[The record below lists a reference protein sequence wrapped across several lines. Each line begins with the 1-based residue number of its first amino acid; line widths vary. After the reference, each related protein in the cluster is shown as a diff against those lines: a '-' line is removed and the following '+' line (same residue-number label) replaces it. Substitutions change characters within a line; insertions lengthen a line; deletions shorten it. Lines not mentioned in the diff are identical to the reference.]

1 MSSVQRQRPGVL
13 IVTPNLDVGGAQE
26 TVVNVARS
34 LQQLGTPVVVAT
46 FEGGLLQTDL
56 ADASVPVE
64 VLDGRRHGVLTLPRF
79 LLEMA
84 RFRRRLRSLIG
95 AHRVGIVLTQGLGT
109 LDFLVATLRIDRGL
123 QVWWTIQNARFMLR
137 DEHLTR
143 HRWMLEPKRR
153 AHRILYRWGSRI
165 VNGVIAV
172 SDETADAFR
181 AEVGDVGD
189 RVRVVYNSVDMDRYP
204 ARNPGSELRRELGLA
219 PDAHVLTMVGTFK
232 AQKGHTHLLDAV
244 AKLFPRHPNL
254 RLLLVGDGGL
264 RVECEEQARRL
275 GLEEAVV
282 FLGTRRDVP
291 ELLAVS
297 NAFVLP
303 SLWEGLSLALI
314 EAMASGLPVVAT
326 DVSGSS
332 LAVVDG
338 ETGWLVS
345 PGDPAPLAAALEEL
359 IEDAE
364 EAHDRGL
371 RGRARA
377 ETLFSARA
385 QAERLVALFQEARWR

>member
-1 MSSVQRQRPGVL
+1 MSSVSPHRPGVL

-34 LQQLGTPVVVAT
+34 LEQLGVPVVVAT
-46 FEGGLLQTDL
+46 FEGGLLQADL
-56 ADASVPVE
+56 AAASIPVE
-64 VLDGRRHGVLTLPRF
+64 VLDRRRHGVLAVPWF

-84 RFRRRLRSLIG
+84 RFRRRLRILIG
-95 AHRVGIVLTQGLGT
+95 THRIGVVLTQGLGT
-109 LDFLVATLRIDRGL
+109 LDFLVATLRIDRRL

-143 HRWMLEPKRR
+143 YRWMLEPKRR
-153 AHRILYRWGSRI
+153 AHRFLYRWGSRI

-181 AEVGDVGD
+181 AEVGNVGD
-189 RVRVVYNSVDMDRYP
+189 RVRVVYNSVDTDRYP
-204 ARNPGSELRRELGLA
+204 ARQSGSDLREELGVA
-219 PDAHVLTMVGTFK
+219 PDAQVLTMVGTFK
-232 AQKGHTHLLDAV
+232 TQKGHAHLLDAV
-244 AKLFPRHPNL
+244 AKMSPRHPNL

-264 RVECEEQARRL
+264 RAECEEQARRL
-275 GLEEAVV
+275 GLEEAVA

-291 ELLAVS
+291 DLLAAS
-297 NAFVLP
+297 DAFVLP

-338 ETGWLVS
+338 ETGWLVRS
-345 PGDPAPLAAALEEL
+345 GAAGGRP
-359 IEDAE
+359 
-364 EAHDRGL
+364 RG
-371 RGRARA
+371 A
-377 ETLFSARA
+377 
-385 QAERLVALFQEARWR
+385 VP